1 METQIVNIAQPSQ
14 TTETLFQRAIDR
26 HQRGDIDQAIKDYHR
41 VIAMAPQLGQAH
53 HNLGMLYCL
62 QANWVQAV
70 DCFRQA
76 TNRMPNWIPA
86 LSNFGTALK
95 KVGRQQ
101 EAIAVYRHILSLEP
115 GHRQANVNLGSLY
128 IETRQ
133 YTKAIDLLTR
143 AAAQDPNDPLILN
156 NLGLACHRTDRLEM
170 AIRAFEAAIKIAPD
184 HAKTFHNLGNVYLDL
199 NDMGATAACYRKAL
213 DLTPNDAEAHCNLGK
228 LYLEGLDP
236 DRALRHFRASA
247 AINPDDAEVW
257 MNIAKTALMLGD
269 FETGWRHFRWRFKVK
284 NSRITIFPHRY
295 RIPRWDGSSFRKRRL
310 LVHCEQG
317 LGDTIQF
324 SRLLPLVKARGGRI
338 TFQVQASLLPL
349 YQDFPGIDTLQVL
362 TDRAP
367 ASIEADCYIP
377 LMDLPELLNLSLDTI
392 PAVSPYL
399 FADLRMTLD
408 WRRHYN
414 THRLKIG
421 IVWAGNPLH
430 KRDAQRSCRLEY
442 FLPMA
447 AMEHVRL
454 YSLKKEVSDQERRLL
469 SERNELIHLG
479 DDFKT
484 FAETA
489 AAVHNLDLIITA
501 DTSMA
506 HLAGAMGKPTW
517 LMLNYLPDW
526 RWMLERTDSPWYPS
540 MRLFRQ
546 PAPGDWQSVFE
557 ALGRALQA
565 HVQPPSAPPLDG
577 IRP

>member
-1 METQIVNIAQPSQ
+1 METQMVNITQRGH
-14 TTETLFQRAIDR
+14 TIETLFQRAMEC
-26 HQRGDIDQAIKDYHR
+26 HQRGDIEQAIRDYHG
-41 VIAMAPQLGQAH
+41 VIAMAPRMGQAH
-53 HNLGMLYCL
+53 YNLGTLYCS
-62 QANWVQAV
+62 QSNWTQAV

-76 TNRMPNWIPA
+76 TNRIPDWIPA
-86 LSNFGTALK
+86 LSNFGTALQ

-101 EAIAVYRHILSLEP
+101 EAIAVYRHILGLES

-133 YTKAIDLLTR
+133 YPKAIDLLTR
-143 AAAQDPNDPLILN
+143 AAAQNPNDPLILN
-156 NLGLACHRTDRLEM
+156 NLGLACHRAGRLEM
-170 AIRAFEAAIKIAPD
+170 AIQAFDAAIKIAPD
-184 HAKTFHNLGNVYLDL
+184 HVKTLHNLGNVYLDL
-199 NDMGATAACYRKAL
+199 NDMDATIVCYRKAL
-213 DLTPNDAEAHCNLGK
+213 DLTPNDAQAHCNLGK

-236 DRALRHFRASA
+236 GRALLHFRAAA

-269 FETGWRHFRWRFKVK
+269 FETGWRHFRWRFKLK
-284 NSRITIFPHRY
+284 NSRITIYPHRY
-295 RIPRWDGSSFRKRRL
+295 RIPRWDGTSFKTRRL

-338 TFQVQASLLPL
+338 TFQVQPSLAPL
-349 YQDFPGIDTLQVL
+349 YRDFPGIDTLQVL

-367 ASIEADCYIP
+367 ASIEADYYIP
-377 LMDLPELLNLSLDTI
+377 LMDLPGLLNISLDTI

-399 FADLRMTLD
+399 FADLRMALR
-408 WRRHYN
+408 WRRHFK

-430 KRDAQRSCRLEY
+430 KHDTLRSCRLDY
-442 FLPMA
+442 FLTMT
-447 AMEHVRL
+447 AMEQVRL
-454 YSLKKEVSDQERRLL
+454 YSLQKEVSDQERCQI
-469 SERNELIHLG
+469 SERNDLIHLG
-479 DDFKT
+479 DGFKT

-489 AAVHNLDLIITA
+489 AAVHNLDLVITA

-546 PAPGDWQSVFE
+546 PAPGDWDGLFE
-557 ALGRALQA
+557 ALDRALLKQ
-565 HVQPPSAPPLDG
+565 VQIMSTPPLDG